1 MPFPRADAEVE
12 MKISTWR
19 DGRCPVPNIRG
30 ATRGVPPAGVG
41 AFTLI
46 ELLVVIVIVSV
57 LMGIAFPAFQ
67 GVMNSTKKTQARND
81 LVQIVTAVN
90 AFYTEYGKYPLVTAD
105 TTYGTAGPPNNLL
118 FDVLRAKNTAE
129 NPRQIIFISPPDVKN
144 AAKPQAGI
152 GTNPANAGQFFD
164 PWGTPYHVRI
174 DGNYDN
180 QVANPFSA
188 NAGSESLQAGVIA
201 WSFGK
206 DAASDSTAPAPTD
219 KNTSK
224 NKDDVISWQ

>member
-1 MPFPRADAEVE
+1 MTQ
-12 MKISTWR
+12 S
-19 DGRCPVPNIRG
+19 G
-30 ATRGVPPAGVG
+30 AAVYDRRIMVWKSPAVIDRRYRKPS
-41 AFTLI
+41 AFSFTLI
-46 ELLVVIVIVSV
+46 ELLVVILIVAV
-57 LMGIAFPAFQ
+57 LMGLAFPVFQ
-67 GVMNSTKKTQARND
+67 GVMNSAKQTQAKND
-81 LVQIVTAVN
+81 LLQIVTAVN

-105 TTYGTAGPPNNLL
+105 TTFGTAGASNNML

-129 NPRQIIFISPPDVKN
+129 NPRQIIFMSPPDVKN
-144 AAKPQAGI
+144 AAKPQSGI
-152 GTNPANAGQFFD
+152 GTNAANAGQYFD

-206 DAASDSTAPAPTD
+206 DAASDSTATTSTD
-219 KNTSK
+219 KNAVKS
-224 NKDDVISWQ
+224 KDDVVSWQ